1 MKNIIYIIFAFIG
14 CSPLL
19 GQDLVLS
26 YEVNPVSEDQTS
38 FSIYMQS
45 MTDADQ
51 PIGAINF
58 SLALPEGCVEVLDQQ
73 SIFSDAWTHYL
84 ENVKLIPQLDHSY
97 GNWNYSHRWQY
108 GNADP
113 GLPTTLEVVAP
124 ARSKDMLKIM
134 ELSLKGTCADKV
146 YLEQQHENSLNQ
158 MGDANLKS
166 LSWTVVKAKTEL
178 EISENQWLKAYP
190 NPVEDFLNVDLEG
203 FEDQELWMEL
213 NSIDGKTLMVRTLD
227 KYADKSLQ
235 LNVSHLPSGMYWLQL
250 SPSAVESEMTMKI
263 KVLKK

>member
-1 MKNIIYIIFAFIG
+1 
-14 CSPLL
+14 
-19 GQDLVLS
+19 
-26 YEVNPVSEDQTS
+26 
-38 FSIYMQS
+38 
-45 MTDADQ
+45 
-51 PIGAINF
+51 
-58 SLALPEGCVEVLDQQ
+58 
-73 SIFSDAWTHYL
+73 
-84 ENVKLIPQLDHSY
+84 
-97 GNWNYSHRWQY
+97 
-108 GNADP
+108 
-113 GLPTTLEVVAP
+113 
-124 ARSKDMLKIM
+124 
-134 ELSLKGTCADKV
+134 
-146 YLEQQHENSLNQ
+146 
-158 MGDANLKS
+158 
-166 LSWTVVKAKTEL
+166 L